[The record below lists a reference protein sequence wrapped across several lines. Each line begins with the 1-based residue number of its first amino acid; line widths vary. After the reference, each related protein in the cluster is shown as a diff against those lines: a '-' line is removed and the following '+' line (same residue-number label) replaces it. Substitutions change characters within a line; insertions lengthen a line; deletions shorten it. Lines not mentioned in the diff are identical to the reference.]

1 MKKLLNKY
9 PLGSRFMLAILLFA
23 LALLLS
29 TIINKGTIKEYFP
42 YTATIFLCLA
52 TWVLYK
58 IDNKSLRDIGLNLKI
73 RNLFFLPLGV
83 FIGALTLLT
92 AKYGRVLYA
101 GETFVISESI
111 NYESILYAFYFILP
125 TVAVEEFLFRGYL
138 FKKTIEKFNVVI
150 ANIIFS
156 ILFMAI
162 HVLDE
167 NVINNKGMI
176 VF

>member
-1 MKKLLNKY
+1 M
-9 PLGSRFMLAILLFA
+9 
-23 LALLLS
+23 
-29 TIINKGTIKEYFP
+29 
-42 YTATIFLCLA
+42 
-52 TWVLYK
+52 
-58 IDNKSLRDIGLNLKI
+58 
-73 RNLFFLPLGV
+73 
-83 FIGALTLLT
+83 
-92 AKYGRVLYA
+92 YA